1 MYAFSLLLKPIFI
14 VDHVPDLNSVISI
27 ANSLIDVLWPYVHT
41 GPLTTDNLPYGLVEK
56 YDIKRDVGAFCYTFS
71 VLLWLGSYGNIVKR
85 KEDLK
90 AIGLRI
96 SRILPSE
103 ECMESAAESMT
114 RTAYMQLHCKGF
126 EQLIGLVDEGF
137 VQKVKGL
144 KELARQYQK
153 DNLDD

>member
-1 MYAFSLLLKPIFI
+1 
-14 VDHVPDLNSVISI
+14 
-27 ANSLIDVLWPYVHT
+27 
-41 GPLTTDNLPYGLVEK
+41 
-56 YDIKRDVGAFCYTFS
+56 
-71 VLLWLGSYGNIVKR
+71 
-85 KEDLK
+85 
-90 AIGLRI
+90 
-96 SRILPSE
+96 
-103 ECMESAAESMT
+103 MESAAESMT